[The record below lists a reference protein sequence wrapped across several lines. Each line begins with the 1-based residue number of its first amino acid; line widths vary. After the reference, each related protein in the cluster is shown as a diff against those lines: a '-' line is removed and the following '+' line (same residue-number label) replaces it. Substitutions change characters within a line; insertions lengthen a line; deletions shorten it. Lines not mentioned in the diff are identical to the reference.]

1 MSLAATPP
9 TSAIPREA
17 EGLGFAGVVFVATM
31 LFYLITLTP
40 FADLTALASVSA
52 AAEKSN
58 RANQLVFLGLTAA
71 TLGVGLASPMRTEI
85 ARPRVMLAIMI
96 AWFLFVSLLS
106 SNAGLAVKQ
115 VILATLTILNVG
127 ILLFMPR
134 SDRQFARLLAFCFL
148 VMLALAYWGVV
159 FLPRYA
165 IHQADE
171 IREPM
176 NIGFWRGHFIH
187 KNVAAAMMVLA
198 AFVGML
204 VFRMGMR
211 WRGAILVAGSIFFLM
226 HTGGKA
232 ASASLPAVLV
242 IAFVFERVPVLRAP
256 IVIGGVALFNFIAIG
271 SAGNPAIRE
280 FVMGLG
286 VDPSF
291 TNRSDVWR
299 VGFNALV
306 ERPWTGYGFQA
317 FWQTDEMLARAGRG
331 TEWAYGAF
339 NGHNAFL
346 DLALTTGVPGFFIA
360 LTWIILLPLRD
371 VGPATR
377 SGNNPALTT
386 FFIRCW
392 LYGLFQACL
401 ESVFF
406 QSGSPLWLVMMLA
419 MVGLRLQAR
428 ATVVTAPAPA
438 EGGAPQRAARP
449 AAAVAP

>member
-1 MSLAATPP
+1 MSPAATNPPISTTPEAHDGFGLAA
-9 TSAIPREA
+9 
-17 EGLGFAGVVFVATM
+17 LVFTATF

-40 FADLTALASVSA
+40 FADLTALSSVGA

-71 TLGVGLASPMRTEI
+71 TMIIGLTSPMRSEI
-85 ARPRVMLAIMI
+85 ARPRTLLAIMLV
-96 AWFLFVSLLS
+96 WFLFVSLLS
-106 SNAGLAVKQ
+106 SHAGLAVKQ
-115 VILATLTILNVG
+115 VILATLTIMNVSV
-127 ILLFMPR
+127 LLLMPR
-134 SDRQFARLLAFCFL
+134 SDRQFARLMAFCFL

-171 IREPM
+171 IREPI
-176 NIGFWRGHFIH
+176 NVGFWRGHFIH

-198 AFVGML
+198 AFVGMF

-211 WRGAILVAGSIFFLM
+211 WRGALLVVGAVFFLM

-232 ASASLPAVLV
+232 ATASLPIVLV
-242 IAFVFERVPVLRAP
+242 LAYVFERAP
-256 IVIGGVALFNFIAIG
+256 LTRIPMVIGGVALFNFVAIG
-271 SAGNPAIRE
+271 SAGYPGVRE
-280 FVMGLG
+280 FVESLG

-306 ERPWTGYGFQA
+306 ERPLTGYGFQA
-317 FWQTDEMLARAGRG
+317 FWQTDEMLAKAGRG
-331 TEWAYGAF
+331 TDWAYAAF

-346 DLALTTGVPGFFIA
+346 DLALTTGIPGFFVT
-360 LTWIILLPLRD
+360 LCWIMVLPLRD
-371 VGPATR
+371 VGRAMR

-386 FFIRCW
+386 LFVRCW

-406 QSGSPLWLVMMLA
+406 QSGSPLWMVMMMA
-419 MVGLRLQAR
+419 IFGLRLQAR
-428 ATVVTAPAPA
+428 ADVVTASEPSRPQAAPPATVSA
-438 EGGAPQRAARP
+438 
-449 AAAVAP
+449 